1 MYTHTGSGNTDDRNT
16 KSLFIVSDRHD
27 PFLWDPPFLD
37 RDPRGPRRHP
47 CRVLP
52 LIRLGLRGRPRGLD
66 VSERRRSEE
75 FRAASSREGCNIW
88 K

>member
-1 MYTHTGSGNTDDRNT
+1 MTETQ
-16 KSLFIVSDRHD
+16 KVFFIVSDRHD

-37 RDPRGPRRHP
+37 RDPRGPRHHP

-66 VSERRRSEE
+66 VWGRRRSEA
-75 FRAASSREGCNIW
+75 FRAASSQEGCNIW
-88 K
+88 NKEEEKKLG